1 MAIQRTSGNDD
12 GMMSEINI
20 TPLVDVM
27 LVLLV
32 IFIITAPLIVPQT
45 MKVTLPKTEA
55 LSQQEPNHNTRL
67 LIGADGQLQ
76 LGDDWLT
83 LEQLGEALRE
93 RTADPQFQLQIMA
106 DEKVPYGVVAKV
118 MAVAQSQGANKLS
131 FVALPLSTAP

>member
-1 MAIQRTSGNDD
+1 MAMHKSSNSDD
-12 GMMSEINI
+12 GMMAEINI

-55 LSQQEPNHNTRL
+55 LSQQDAADPTRL

-76 LGDDWLT
+76 LNEAVLT
-83 LEQLGEALRE
+83 LPQLGETLRQ
-93 RTADPQFQLQIMA
+93 RSVQPKFQLQIVA
-106 DEKVPYGVVAKV
+106 DEKVPYGVVAEV
-118 MAVAQSQGANKLS
+118 MAVAQSNGATQLS
-131 FVALPLSTAP
+131 FVTLPR

>member
-1 MAIQRTSGNDD
+1 MAMHKSSNSDD
-12 GMMSEINI
+12 GMMAEINI

-55 LSQQEPNHNTRL
+55 LSQQDAANNTRL

-76 LGDDWLT
+76 LNEDVLT
-83 LEQLGEALRE
+83 LQQLGETLRQRSSE
-93 RTADPQFQLQIMA
+93 PKFQLQIVA
-106 DEKVPYGVVAKV
+106 DEKVPYGVVAEV
-118 MAVAQSQGANKLS
+118 MAVAQSNGATQLS
-131 FVALPLSTAP
+131 FVTLPR

>member
-1 MAIQRTSGNDD
+1 MAMHKSSNSDD
-12 GMMSEINI
+12 GMMAEINI

-45 MKVTLPKTEA
+45 MNVTLPKTEA
-55 LSQQEPNHNTRL
+55 LSQQEAADPTRL

-76 LGDDWLT
+76 LNEAVLT
-83 LEQLGEALRE
+83 LQQLGETLRQ
-93 RTADPQFQLQIMA
+93 RSDQPKFQLQIVA

-118 MAVAQSQGANKLS
+118 MAVAQSNGANKLS
-131 FVALPLSTAP
+131 FVTLPQ